1 VLIENSSFLE
11 VLVAEIIVKKAI
23 PSSARST
30 QFFFPMTSGCG
41 LTAQV
46 LVWLTK
52 YAAPYPQ
59 SYKWQ

>member
-11 VLVAEIIVKKAI
+11 VLFAEIIVGWHEKAI

-30 QFFFPMTSGCG
+30 RIFFPMTSGCG

-46 LVWLTK
+46 LVWSTK
-52 YAAPYPQ
+52 YAA
-59 SYKWQ
+59 